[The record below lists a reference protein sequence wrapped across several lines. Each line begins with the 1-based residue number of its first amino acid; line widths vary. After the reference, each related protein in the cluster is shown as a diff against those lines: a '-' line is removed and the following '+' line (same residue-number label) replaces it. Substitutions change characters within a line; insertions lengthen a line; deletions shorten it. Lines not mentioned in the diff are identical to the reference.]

1 MVSSGHVV
9 EETIEVKVRNHKTTA
24 AEVQVYEHPWRWSQ
38 WEVVRSN
45 VEWKKV
51 DQSTL
56 RFPVKIAKDG
66 EAVVNYTVRYTW

>member
-1 MVSSGHVV
+1 
-9 EETIEVKVRNHKTTA
+9 
-24 AEVQVYEHPWRWSQ
+24 VQIYEHPWRWSQ

-56 RFPVKIAKDG
+56 RFPVKIGKDG

>member
-1 MVSSGHVV
+1 M
-9 EETIEVKVRNHKTTA
+9 RNHKSA
-24 AEVQVYEHPWRWSQ
+24 PAEVQIYEHPWRWSQ

-66 EAVVNYTVRYTW
+66 EAVVSYTVRYTW